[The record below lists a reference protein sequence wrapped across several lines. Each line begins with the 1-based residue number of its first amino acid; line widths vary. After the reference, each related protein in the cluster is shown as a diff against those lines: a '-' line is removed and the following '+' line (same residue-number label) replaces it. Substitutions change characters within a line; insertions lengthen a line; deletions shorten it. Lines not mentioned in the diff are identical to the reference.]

1 MMHFRDFVNE
11 KAVAF
16 GLRPDSIQGI
26 IDEETKHFKDT
37 VSVTDRRTIPSTDQ
51 IPISNPTHWLKIPDV
66 IACFVDMEG
75 STQLSAGTHA
85 NTTAKCYRYFTNTAV
100 RMFHDMES
108 PYIDVRGDGVFA
120 LFDHNKAHTALA
132 AVVSFK
138 TFVTNEFTP
147 RVREA
152 TGGTTIGGHF
162 GIDCKT
168 VLVRKMGLKIV
179 DGRTDRQNEVW
190 AGKPVNMAA
199 KLASR
204 STNNEIWVSDRF
216 YKELTGEKARMSC
229 GCSSSDGWPSMLWHE
244 KDLSEDQRFDFDKAM
259 VLRSNWCAK
268 HGKQF
273 LREIVRYDD
282 GA

>member
-1 MMHFRDFVNE
+1 MMHFKEFLKE
-11 KAVAF
+11 KAIAV
-16 GLRPDSIQGI
+16 GLRPEPIQAI
-26 IDEETKHFKDT
+26 IDEETKHFRDT
-37 VSVTDRRTIPSTDQ
+37 VSVTERRTIPDTSI
-51 IPISNPTHWLKIPDV
+51 IPIENPTHWFKIPDV

-100 RMFHDMES
+100 RMFHEMDS

-138 TFVTNEFTP
+138 TFVAKEFMP
-147 RVREA
+147 RAKEA
-152 TGGTTIGGHF
+152 TGGAVIGGHY

-168 VLVRKMGLKIV
+168 VLVRKMGLKISN
-179 DGRTDRQNEVW
+179 GRTDRQNEVW

-199 KLASR
+199 KLASK
-204 STNNEIWVSDRF
+204 STDNQIWVSDRF
-216 YKELTGEKARMSC
+216 HKKLTGEKARMSC
-229 GCSSSDGWPSMLWHE
+229 GCGSSSGESMPLW
-244 KDLSEDQRFDFDKAM
+244 SEINVSDDARFDFEKAM
-259 VLRSNWCAK
+259 MLKSNWCEK

-273 LREIVRYDD
+273 IKEIVKYDE
-282 GA
+282 